1 MLKDS
6 EPTTV
11 SLPQPPDKKSTS
23 TPAPKKRTSTS
34 SHWVNPAVPVRLP
47 EPSATAKPTNRA
59 RQRIADRRA
68 DQGLPK
74 PDWTWAVIGVAVFGV
89 IGVLALLLLTTTEA
103 TPAGAIAAS
112 PDDAT
117 ALPALAGMATGVPQI
132 SYPPID
138 SYNIK
143 AWDGQRRVT
152 VLVMGLDKRPG
163 EVGRGFRTDTLI
175 VVSIDPA
182 TKRVGMLSIPRDIRV
197 PMPNRPDLQPI
208 NAAYVLGELDR
219 PGYGPRLTLETVQY
233 NLGIPIDHYV
243 VVSFDA
249 VINLVN
255 AIGGITVNVPTEI
268 IDNEYPDMNTFGF
281 DPLYIPAGRIEMN
294 GELALKYAR
303 TRHQT
308 SDFDRA
314 QRQQQVILAIR
325 QKMLRADVLPGVLA
339 QAPGLWNTL
348 SAGLITDLSFEQV
361 LSIAWYLKDIDI
373 AGIQRGAVEGG
384 YIQAIQ
390 MNGEAIL
397 TINRNTVT
405 ELMKSVF
412 GEGYNQ

>member
-1 MLKDS
+1 MS
-6 EPTTV
+6 R
-11 SLPQPPDKKSTS
+11 PQPPSGSTPNRKRTS
-23 TPAPKKRTSTS
+23 TPKKRTTTS
-34 SHWVNPAVPVRLP
+34 SHWINPAVPVNLP
-47 EPSATAKPTNRA
+47 ESGPNTRPVSRA
-59 RQRIADRRA
+59 RQRIADRKA
-68 DQGLPK
+68 DQRLPK

-89 IGVLALLLLTTTEA
+89 IGVLALLLLTTTEP
-103 TPAGAIAAS
+103 TPASAIAVN

-117 ALPALAGMATGVPQI
+117 ALPPLAGMATNAPQV
-132 SYPPID
+132 SYPPIE

-143 AWDGQRRVT
+143 AWDGQRRLT
-152 VLVMGLDKRPG
+152 ILLMGLDKRPG

-175 VVSIDPA
+175 LVSIDPA
-182 TKRVGMLSIPRDIRV
+182 TKKVGMLSIPRDIRV

-255 AIGGITVNVPTEI
+255 AIGGITVDVPTEI
-268 IDNEYPDMNTFGF
+268 VDNEYPDMNTFGY

-314 QRQQQVILAIR
+314 QRQQQVILAVR
-325 QKMLRADVLPGVLA
+325 QKILRPDVLPGVLA
-339 QAPGLWNTL
+339 QAPHLWNTL

-373 AGIQRGAVEGG
+373 SGIRRGSVEGG
-384 YIQAIQ
+384 YIQAVQ

-397 TINRNTVT
+397 TINRSTVPD
-405 ELMKSVF
+405 LMKSVF
-412 GEGYNQ
+412 GEGYNR